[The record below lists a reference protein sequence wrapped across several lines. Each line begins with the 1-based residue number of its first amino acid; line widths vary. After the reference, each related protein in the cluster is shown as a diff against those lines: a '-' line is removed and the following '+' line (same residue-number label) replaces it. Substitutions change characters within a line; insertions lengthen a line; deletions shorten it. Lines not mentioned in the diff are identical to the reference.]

1 MSAKANPPTCPCLLQ
16 GWHHYNNVHYPR
28 PCWRAAIIHWSHVT
42 VNSSSA
48 ICHSPGSE
56 QALMAELY
64 LEHWKGSI
72 EPYWGLK
79 PFGYGSKH
87 VKTLAAWFSH
97 QISWRMFLRNVL
109 IHGFWS
115 IPMCFPMALHQYMDS
130 QGLSGLPTCC
140 WSPRHVKSLGAT
152 SARVIESKRLR
163 APCHWPPLA
172 KAPCSNPMAVCFKTG
187 SYQMPK
193 PPTRFVCTFL
203 ASQCKVVRVQSLY
216 HSGFRMRCAFYMH
229 HKLLP

>member
-97 QISWRMFLRNVL
+97 QISWQNWIPHDPTERYGLGLDIWLSHSHQKRPRWDDEVSGPEIHWLNIIFLTKICHLRVFGFHNV
-109 IHGFWS
+109 
-115 IPMCFPMALHQYMDS
+115 P
-130 QGLSGLPTCC
+130 
-140 WSPRHVKSLGAT
+140 
-152 SARVIESKRLR
+152 
-163 APCHWPPLA
+163 
-172 KAPCSNPMAVCFKTG
+172 
-187 SYQMPK
+187 
-193 PPTRFVCTFL
+193 
-203 ASQCKVVRVQSLY
+203 
-216 HSGFRMRCAFYMH
+216 
-229 HKLLP
+229 